1 MTEDSPL
8 ATEANRD
15 TLLAEWGR
23 YWNLERPVLVE
34 KSPPNLLKLRFLQAL
49 FPEASFVVIMR
60 HPIVVSY
67 ATQKWSETSLESLL
81 EHWHVCHEIFLEDA
95 PRVRRLVLVRYEDF
109 VADPAGVV
117 GRIQEQLGLH
127 PRKRH
132 SRRAPGS
139 TTTTS
144 SAGAPDSGPATA
156 PAPGARPAVRGAGE
170 PVRLQPARAGARDAE
185 PASEVASSSG
195 GSRPPAELL
204 AERPGRRRVSAPDSR
219 ARAQVPQSSGELPP
233 DRRVLRRAA
242 PGSELE
248 RIGAEV
254 VSRLPFTGRELGI
267 DVPGG
272 CGSRGSGAGPNG
284 SPRALRG
291 PPAISPCRPRA
302 ARSCARPSGD
312 SRRGRRRWARC
323 GRGTATA

>member
-1 MTEDSPL
+1 VSEHDLVFVGGLHRSGTTLLARAIAKHDEVSGFRKTEALANEGQFLQSVYPIAREFGGTGRFGFDERSHMTEDSPL

-117 GRIQEQLGLH
+117 GRIQERLGLAPLEAAFKARTGINDDYFKRWSARLR
-127 PRKRH
+127 PRQ
-132 SRRAPGS
+132 RRQHLEL
-139 TTTTS
+139 
-144 SAGAPDSGPATA
+144 
-156 PAPGARPAVRGAGE
+156 ARRYEERANRFGYSLLE
-170 PVRLQPARAGARDAE
+170 PERDAE
-185 PASEVASSSG
+185 PASEVS
-195 GSRPPAELL
+195 ELL
-204 AERPGRRRVSAPDSR
+204 GRLAP
-219 ARAQVPQSSGELPP
+219 AR
-233 DRRVLRRAA
+233 
-242 PGSELE
+242 
-248 RIGAEV
+248 
-254 VSRLPFTGRELGI
+254 
-267 DVPGG
+267 
-272 CGSRGSGAGPNG
+272 
-284 SPRALRG
+284 
-291 PPAISPCRPRA
+291 
-302 ARSCARPSGD
+302 
-312 SRRGRRRWARC
+312 
-323 GRGTATA
+323 